1 MTHRQRILP
10 VRILFATFG
19 LACVGVGFVG
29 LVTPGLP
36 GFVFFLIALWAFRN
50 SSSRMEEWLL
60 ENKAVGPALKDWD
73 ETRSMKRSTKMIA
86 ISAIWLAILV
96 TCYRI
101 LSKFKGDFEISGQ
114 QIHVPTWFPILLLLL
129 TAILLTIFLGKV
141 KTKNSALPSK

>member
-73 ETRSMKRSTKMIA
+73 ETRSMKLSTKIIA
-86 ISAIWLAILV
+86 ISAIWIAILF

-101 LSKFKGDFEISGQ
+101 ATKFQGQFQLSGQ
-114 QIHVPTWFPILLLLL
+114 NIHVPTWFPVFLLLL
-129 TAILLTIFLGKV
+129 TAVLLTIFLAKI
-141 KTKNSALPSK
+141 KTKTSALASE